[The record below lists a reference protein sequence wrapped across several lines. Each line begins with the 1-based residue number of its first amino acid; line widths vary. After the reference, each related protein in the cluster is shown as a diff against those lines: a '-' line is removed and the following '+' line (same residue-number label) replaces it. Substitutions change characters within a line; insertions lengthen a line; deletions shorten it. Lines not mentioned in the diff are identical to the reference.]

1 MAKDVERLT
10 IALADAKDQCSKLA
24 KQLEDDQL
32 SHGKE
37 IGAKEVTESE
47 LRAESEKLK
56 TFIANLEKERDELVT
71 QLDESKQED
80 AARSVMALGL
90 QSKQDESTK
99 KLSEL
104 TRLIKS
110 ASAENT
116 SLSNENDA
124 LSTENTALLQQVESL
139 SSKARNVQHELDTVR
154 KEQDRINKDLTVKL
168 GEISKQKDILS
179 EQLHSKIK
187 ELERSHAA
195 AVTSLEGENND
206 LNDQKQEMTQRIATL
221 ETESSLLTAELNDA
235 KKSAIQEQEQLSGR
249 VTSLVADLL
258 EARQCTAAKEAESNS
273 RQNNLEAVQKSL
285 AEITIKRDELL
296 VENDS
301 MQKEIATL
309 TDNISEATSKLDG
322 MTKQKESLVESIN
335 SFVRELAMVNDGR
348 PPSAK
353 LRDAHAVA
361 STTDDGLDSQVMRM
375 IVELKADFRSLQS
388 QKADLLKT
396 SKDKTARV
404 NELESK
410 VSEMIQRIEKLS
422 TEVELKNEQLND
434 AKNEAI
440 VEHGRLNSIISCL
453 ETNLLQSKDEEERL
467 GKALKSLEDD
477 HTENQ
482 ALWDFQKKDFQ
493 ARFDTLAQTSEEEIR
508 ILSEDLKAA
517 STTLSDCKALISTKQ
532 TKIKSLEAEKVV
544 LEESIQTMAN
554 KCDQL
559 TSSLAF
565 AKTMVNDLSLEN
577 DKYMQ
582 QEKTSQSEISCLEN
596 IITSLKR
603 EYEVYKEESRAALRS
618 CEAKIESTA
627 KGLEAAQD
635 ESAILEQQVRILST
649 EVSKYK
655 IQKKG
660 MLRALDEITNV
671 TQNCEKLSGDDTPI
685 DEIAIDREVTK
696 RLILFRD
703 KVVHSGN

>member
-1 MAKDVERLT
+1 MIVV
-10 IALADAKDQCSKLA
+10 S
-24 KQLEDDQL
+24 
-32 SHGKE
+32 
-37 IGAKEVTESE
+37 
-47 LRAESEKLK
+47 
-56 TFIANLEKERDELVT
+56 
-71 QLDESKQED
+71 
-80 AARSVMALGL
+80 
-90 QSKQDESTK
+90 
-99 KLSEL
+99 
-104 TRLIKS
+104 
-110 ASAENT
+110 
-116 SLSNENDA
+116 
-124 LSTENTALLQQVESL
+124 
-139 SSKARNVQHELDTVR
+139 
-154 KEQDRINKDLTVKL
+154 
-168 GEISKQKDILS
+168 
-179 EQLHSKIK
+179 
-187 ELERSHAA
+187 
-195 AVTSLEGENND
+195 
-206 LNDQKQEMTQRIATL
+206 
-221 ETESSLLTAELNDA
+221 
-235 KKSAIQEQEQLSGR
+235 
-249 VTSLVADLL
+249 
-258 EARQCTAAKEAESNS
+258 
-273 RQNNLEAVQKSL
+273 
-285 AEITIKRDELL
+285 
-296 VENDS
+296 
-301 MQKEIATL
+301 TL
-309 TDNISEATSKLDG
+309 TDNISEATSKLG
-322 MTKQKESLVESIN
+322 EMTKQKESLVESIN

-348 PPSAK
+348 SPSAK

-396 SKDKTARV
+396 SKDKTLKV

-434 AKNEAI
+434 AKNEAT

-453 ETNLLQSKDEEERL
+453 ETNLLQSKEEEERL
-467 GKALKSLEDD
+467 GNALKSLEEDN
-477 HTENQ
+477 TENQ
-482 ALWDFQKKDFQ
+482 ALWDYQKKDFQ
-493 ARFDTLAQTSEEEIR
+493 ARFDSLAQTSEEEIR
-508 ILSEDLKAA
+508 ILSKDLKAA

-544 LEESIQTMAN
+544 LEESIQKMAN

-603 EYEVYKEESRAALRS
+603 EYEVYEEESRAASAAQLRS
-618 CEAKIESTA
+618 CEAKIESTT
-627 KGLEAAQD
+627 KVLEAAQD
-635 ESAILEQQVRILST
+635 ESAILEQQVCILST

-696 RLILFRD
+696 RLISFRD
-703 KVVHSGN
+703 KVVHYSRN